1 MRYLRQQALNRRAPQ
16 DQRLYVD
23 MTDSIVMTTTNN
35 LLIPKGTGDSAYSA
49 GTTQNQRPV
58 SPVNGMMRYNTTL
71 EEIEVYQSN
80 NWRSLR
86 FKEPTLITQ
95 QSLGA
100 GDGTNLYF
108 GPLSPAPVTL
118 VQSGV
123 TWDLTQIAKN
133 VLVVVENVLQL
144 AVTNYTVVQNPTVPA
159 ETYTPKLSFAAVSG
173 ATTLYFNSHVL
184 GTGASWLSTEATL
197 TFTTLTQTPFAVGS
211 SIIVTGYMPTAY
223 NGTFT
228 VTSSTVSSVS
238 FTLASNPGT
247 TTVVGQ
253 IKSADAIY
261 TSVDITGATIN
272 GHANIQ
278 SSTTIVSA
286 VSDPNTDALISV
298 VINQPTITGTIA
310 INTQLTIAES
320 ITTPTGYYIK
330 FGSPVPLGKM
340 VTVLHGFDK

>member
-1 MRYLRQQALNRRAPQ
+1 MRYLRQQVLNRRAPY

-23 MTDSIVMTTTNN
+23 MDNSVVMTTTNN
-35 LLIPKGTGDSAYSA
+35 LTLPS
-49 GTTQNQRPV
+49 GTTAERPKFA
-58 SPVNGMMRYNTTL
+58 SSVNGMIRYNTTL
-71 EEIEVYQSN
+71 DEIEVYQSN

-86 FKEPTLITQ
+86 FKEPTIITQ

-100 GDGTNLYF
+100 GDGINLYF
-108 GPLSPAPVTL
+108 GPLSPEPVTL

-123 TWDLTQIAKN
+123 TWNLTQIAKN
-133 VLVVVENVLQL
+133 ILVVVENVLQL
-144 AVTNYTVVQNPTVPA
+144 AITNYSVVLDPTVPA
-159 ETYTPKLSFAAVSG
+159 ETYTPKLSFAAESG

-184 GTGASWLSTEATL
+184 GTGASWATSVATL
-197 TFTTLTQTPFAVGS
+197 TFTALTQTPFAVGS

-228 VTSSTVSSVS
+228 VTASDASSVS
-238 FTLASNPGT
+238 FALASNPGA

-253 IKSADAIY
+253 IKSADVIY

-272 GHANIQ
+272 GHPNIQ

-298 VINQPTITGTIA
+298 VISNPTITGTIA
-310 INTQLTIAES
+310 VNTQLTITENQEAH
-320 ITTPTGYYIK
+320 TGYYVK
-330 FGSPVPLGKM
+330 FGSPVPYGKM

>member
-1 MRYLRQQALNRRAPQ
+1 MRYLRQQVLNRRAPY

-23 MTDSIVMTTTNN
+23 MDNSVVMTTTNN
-35 LLIPKGTGDSAYSA
+35 LTLPS
-49 GTTQNQRPV
+49 GTTAERPV
-58 SPVNGMMRYNTTL
+58 FASSVNGMIRYNTTL
-71 EEIEVYQSN
+71 DEIEVYQSN
-80 NWRSLR
+80 HWRSLR
-86 FKEPTLITQ
+86 FKEPTIITQ

-108 GPLSPAPVTL
+108 GPLSPEPVTL

-123 TWDLTQIAKN
+123 TWNLTQIAKN
-133 VLVVVENVLQL
+133 ILVVVENVLQL
-144 AVTNYTVVQNPTVPA
+144 AITNYSVVLDPTVPS
-159 ETYTPKLSFAAVSG
+159 ETYTPKLSFAATSG
-173 ATTLYFNSHVL
+173 STTLYFNSHVL
-184 GTGASWLSTEATL
+184 GTGASWLSSVATL
-197 TFTTLTQTPFAVGS
+197 TFTALTQTPFAVGS

-228 VTSSTVSSVS
+228 VTASNASSVS
-238 FTLASNPGT
+238 FALASNPGA

-278 SSTTIVSA
+278 NGTTIVSEI
-286 VSDPNTDALISV
+286 SNPDTDALISV
-298 VINQPTITGTIA
+298 VISQPIITGTIA
-310 INTQLTIAES
+310 VNTQLTITEN
-320 ITTPTGYYIK
+320 TQTPTGYYVK
-330 FGSPVPLGKM
+330 FGSPVPYGKM

>member
-1 MRYLRQQALNRRAPQ
+1 MRYLRQQVLNRRAPQ

-86 FKEPTLITQ
+86 FKEPTVITQ

-100 GDGTNLYF
+100 GDSNNLYF
-108 GPLSPAPVTL
+108 GPLNPAPATL

-144 AVTNYTVVQNPTVPA
+144 AVTNYTVVQNPTIPSEA
-159 ETYTPKLSFAAVSG
+159 YTPKLSFAATVGS
-173 ATTLYFNSHVL
+173 TTLYFNSHVL
-184 GTGASWLSTEATL
+184 GTGASWATNVATL
-197 TFTTLTQTPFAVGS
+197 TFSALTQTPFAVGS
-211 SIIVTGYMPTAY
+211 SIVTTGFIPTAY

-228 VTSSTVSSVS
+228 VTASTSSSVS
-238 FTLASNPGT
+238 FALASNPGV

-261 TSVDITGATIN
+261 TSVDLVGAVITGT
-272 GHANIQ
+272 NIQ
-278 SSTTIVSA
+278 ATTLISSF
-286 VSDPNTDALISV
+286 VSDPNTDALISA
-298 VINQPTITGTIA
+298 VISKATTTSTIAVNTTMTITEGA
-310 INTQLTIAES
+310 
-320 ITTPTGYYIK
+320 TTPTGYYIK
-330 FGSPVPLGKM
+330 FSSPVPLGKV

>member
-1 MRYLRQQALNRRAPQ
+1 MRYLRKQVLNRRAPY
-16 DQRLYVD
+16 DQRLSVD
-23 MTDSIVMTTTNN
+23 INNAVVMTTTNN
-35 LLIPKGTGDSAYSA
+35 LTLPS
-49 GTTQNQRPV
+49 GTTAQRPV
-58 SPVNGMMRYNTTL
+58 SSTAINGMIRYNTTL
-71 EEIEVYQSN
+71 DEIEVYQSN

-100 GDGTNLYF
+100 GDGNNLYF
-108 GPLSPAPVTL
+108 GPLAPAPATL
-118 VQSGV
+118 AQSGV

-133 VLVVVENVLQL
+133 IMVVVENVLQL
-144 AVTNYTVVQNPTVPA
+144 AVTNYTVVQNPTIPSEV
-159 ETYTPKLSFAAVSG
+159 YTPKLSFAAPIG

-184 GTGASWLSTEATL
+184 GTGASAAAGTVTL
-197 TFTTLTQTPFAVGS
+197 TFSTLTQTPFAVGS
-211 SIIVTGYMPTAY
+211 SIVVSGFIPASY

-228 VTSSTVSSVS
+228 VTASTNTSVS
-238 FTLASNPGT
+238 FTGAGT
-247 TTVVGQ
+247 GTMTVAGQ

-278 SSTTIVSA
+278 GSTTIVSA

-298 VINQPTITGTIA
+298 VINNPTITGTIA
-310 INTQLTIAES
+310 VNTQLTITEGAQS
-320 ITTPTGYYIK
+320 PAGYYLK
-330 FGSPVPLGKM
+330 FGSPVPFGKI

>member
-1 MRYLRQQALNRRAPQ
+1 MRYLRKQVINRRAPY
-16 DQRLYVD
+16 DQRLSVD
-23 MTDSIVMTTTNN
+23 INNAVVMTTSNN
-35 LLIPKGTGDSAYSA
+35 LTLPS
-49 GTTQNQRPV
+49 GTTAQRPV
-58 SPVNGMMRYNTTL
+58 SAISVNGMIRYNTTL
-71 EEIEVYQSN
+71 DEIEVYQSN

-86 FKEPTLITQ
+86 FKEPTVITQ

-100 GDGTNLYF
+100 GDSNNLYF
-108 GPLSPAPVTL
+108 GPLNPAPVTL

-133 VLVVVENVLQL
+133 ILVIVENVLQL
-144 AVTNYTVVQNPTVPA
+144 AVTNYTVVQNPTVPS
-159 ETYTPKLSFAAVSG
+159 EVYTPKLSFAAVSG
-173 ATTLYFNSHVL
+173 STTLYFNSHVL
-184 GTGASWLSTEATL
+184 GVGASWASSTATL
-197 TFTTLTQTPFAVGS
+197 TFSALTQTPFAIGS
-211 SIIVTGYMPTAY
+211 SIVVTGYMPTAY

-228 VTSSTVSSVS
+228 VTASTSSSVS
-238 FTLASNPGT
+238 FALASNPGA

-298 VINQPTITGTIA
+298 VINKPTITSTIA
-310 INTQLTIAES
+310 VNTQLTITENAY
-320 ITTPTGYYIK
+320 TPTGYYLK
-330 FGSPVPLGKM
+330 FSSPVPLGKV